1 MGDWGI
7 QELGIDNAFVG
18 VGVGI
23 GIGIGIERE
32 HYAFLTTENMGICN
46 CLF

>member
-18 VGVGI
+18 V
-23 GIGIGIERE
+23 GIGIERE